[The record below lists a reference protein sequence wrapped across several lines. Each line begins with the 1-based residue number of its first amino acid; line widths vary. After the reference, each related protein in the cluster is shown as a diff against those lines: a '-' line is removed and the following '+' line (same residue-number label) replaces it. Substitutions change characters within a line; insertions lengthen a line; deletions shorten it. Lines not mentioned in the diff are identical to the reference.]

1 MSITSST
8 LLVELNIS
16 LWTANK
22 LDKETTNKVTADNNA
37 VAGSGQF
44 RKNLMAGTN
53 LGKRSQT
60 MRQGVGCGTTAELCL
75 GLTRGHGYWLQVCSW
90 TTRAS

>member
-16 LWTANK
+16 VWTANK

-37 VAGSGQF
+37 VAGSG
-44 RKNLMAGTN
+44 AV
-53 LGKRSQT
+53 SQEPHGWHKPKE
-60 MRQGVGCGTTAELCL
+60 RDRRLCGRVSAVAQQQNFAL
-75 GLTRGHGYWLQVCSW
+75 V
-90 TTRAS
+90 

>member
-16 LWTANK
+16 VWTANK

-44 RKNLMAGTN
+44 RKNLDGWYKPKERDRR
-53 LGKRSQT
+53 L
-60 MRQGVGCGTTAELCL
+60 CGRMSAVAQQQNFAL
-75 GLTRGHGYWLQVCSW
+75 V
-90 TTRAS
+90 